1 MPHLRFAVKRELLAF
16 RCKENLFRI
25 LYQHKYTEILSAFD
39 IYFSP
44 FLPVSPFVYSSGI
57 KSALFIH
64 DVIPLACPHFSTP
77 EFCRRYA
84 SWMSDVAADLIF
96 FNSEYSKCDFF
107 KYATLP
113 QSAVTFKTG
122 LAAGE
127 SFRPLT
133 NSRLIKS
140 VKRKYNI
147 SAETYFLGLSADSP
161 RKNFLHLIKSF
172 CCFARQNPENKSALV
187 IAGSNTEKIK
197 SRLREIENYK
207 NFASRII
214 FTGYVDNADLAP
226 LYNGALAF
234 VYPSLYE
241 GFGLP
246 VLEAMQCG
254 TPVIC
259 ADNSSLPEVGGK
271 APLYISAD
279 DEQETAAALKTISDN
294 ESLRQKLSELGKK
307 QAENFNWRQT
317 IETIVKGFKNVCS
330 M

>member
-1 MPHLRFAVKRELLAF
+1 MPAF
-16 RCKENLFRI
+16 
-25 LYQHKYTEILSAFD
+25 QH
-39 IYFSP
+39 P
-44 FLPVSPFVYSSGI
+44 GI
-57 KSALFIH
+57 
-64 DVIPLACPHFSTP
+64 
-77 EFCRRYA
+77 
-84 SWMSDVAADLIF
+84 
-96 FNSEYSKCDFF
+96 
-107 KYATLP
+107 LP
-113 QSAVTFKTG
+113 QICFLDVRRRPLISSSSIPNTPNVISSNTPRCLSQPSLSKPA
-122 LAAGE
+122 LPPGE

-279 DEQETAAALKTISDN
+279 DEQETAAALKTIS
-294 ESLRQKLSELGKK
+294 
-307 QAENFNWRQT
+307 
-317 IETIVKGFKNVCS
+317 
-330 M
+330 

>member
-1 MPHLRFAVKRELLAF
+1 MLLG
-16 RCKENLFRI
+16 C
-25 LYQHKYTEILSAFD
+25 QT
-39 IYFSP
+39 SP
-44 FLPVSPFVYSSGI
+44 
-57 KSALFIH
+57 
-64 DVIPLACPHFSTP
+64 
-77 EFCRRYA
+77 
-84 SWMSDVAADLIF
+84 ADLIF

-113 QSAVTFKTG
+113 QSTVTFKTG

-133 NSRLIKS
+133 NSRFIKS

-172 CCFARQNPENKSALV
+172 CCFARKNPENKSALV

-259 ADNSSLPEVGGK
+259 ANNSSLPEVGGK

-294 ESLRQKLSELGKK
+294 ESLRQTLSELGKK

-317 IETIVKGFKNVCS
+317 IETIIKGFKNVCS